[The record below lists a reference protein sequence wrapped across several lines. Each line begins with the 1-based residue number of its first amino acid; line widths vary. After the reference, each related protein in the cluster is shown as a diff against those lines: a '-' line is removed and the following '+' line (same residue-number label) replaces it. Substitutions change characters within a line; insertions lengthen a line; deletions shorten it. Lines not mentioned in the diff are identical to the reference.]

1 MKRTA
6 TNTTILIA
14 ALLMVGFGWADQ
26 PVNESRPI
34 DPGSDVGIEVLS
46 GSVTIEA
53 SGQNLVEVTGTL
65 GDGVEDLEIDADEDG
80 VYIEVEYDEQYHGRQ
95 DVDTDLTIRV
105 PAGVALSVETVSAS
119 VSVTGLT
126 GELDVETVSG
136 AVDIASTPSELDVET
151 VSGSIYVNRA
161 PHEADI
167 SSVSGLIEVR
177 EAEGMLDAENVS
189 GSITIHG
196 GVIDGGDFETVSGDI
211 TCHAAAKPGSS
222 LDMETMDGTITLTI
236 DANLVASFDLTTFS
250 GSIENQIGPE
260 PKRTSKYT
268 PGKELSFNTG
278 TGGPDISLESF
289 SGSIRL
295 ITR

>member
-1 MKRTA
+1 MKRIA
-6 TNTTILIA
+6 MNATILIA
-14 ALLMVGFGWADQ
+14 AWMMVGVGWTAQ
-26 PVNESRPI
+26 PVNESHPI
-34 DPGSDVGIEVLS
+34 DPGSEVGIEVLS
-46 GSVTIEA
+46 GTVVIEA
-53 SGQNLVEVTGTL
+53 WSQNLVEVTGTL

-105 PAGVALSVETVSAS
+105 PAGVAMSVETVSAS

-136 AVDIASTPSELDVET
+136 AVDIASMPSELDIET
-151 VSGSIYVNRA
+151 VSGSIHVDRA

-177 EAEGMLDAENVS
+177 EADGMLDAENVS

-211 TCHAAAKPGSS
+211 TCHAVPNPGSS
-222 LDMETMDGTITLTI
+222 LDIETMDGTITLTI

-250 GSIENQIGPE
+250 GAIENQIGPE
-260 PKRTSKYT
+260 
-268 PGKELSFNTG
+268 
-278 TGGPDISLESF
+278 
-289 SGSIRL
+289 
-295 ITR
+295 

>member
-1 MKRTA
+1 MKRIA
-6 TNTTILIA
+6 MNATILIA
-14 ALLMVGFGWADQ
+14 AWMMVGVGWTAQ
-26 PVNESRPI
+26 PVNESHPI
-34 DPGSDVGIEVLS
+34 DPGSEVGIEVLS
-46 GSVTIEA
+46 GTVVIEA
-53 SGQNLVEVTGTL
+53 WSQNLVEVTGTL

-105 PAGVALSVETVSAS
+105 PAGVAMSVETVSAS

-136 AVDIASTPSELDVET
+136 AVDIASMPSELDIET
-151 VSGSIYVNRA
+151 VSGSIHVDRA

-177 EAEGMLDAENVS
+177 EAGGMLDAENVS

-211 TCHAAAKPGSS
+211 TCHAVPNPGSS
-222 LDMETMDGTITLTI
+222 LDIETMDGTITLTI

-250 GSIENQIGPE
+250 GAIENQIGPE
-260 PKRTSKYT
+260 PTRTSKYT